1 MSPVG
6 AGPGFGDAGEA
17 DEPAPGLSVSQ
28 LAERTGVGVPSIHHY
43 RRLGLLPAPRQVAPN
58 RFLYD
63 QRHVEAL
70 QVIRVLRERRGLS
83 LAVIRELLPGLL
95 SAGDSGAP
103 AGSRLDAVLAEAAA
117 GESEQDEVRLRL
129 LEAARGAFGSRGYE
143 AVNVEELC
151 QEAGIAKGSFYRYFA
166 SKDAVF
172 VAAVASVPA
181 LVAARLS
188 AGQLSAG
195 QVGRGA
201 DLAAALRDALSPVV
215 PLLLEAAL
223 RAGQGAAGAPVVR
236 HVLEELAEVVERE
249 EGGAGRGRELVRAAV
264 LGEVAELLGF
274 GSVEAAPRGT

>member
-1 MSPVG
+1 MSP
-6 AGPGFGDAGEA
+6 AGGGPSSGDAGEA
-17 DEPAPGLSVSQ
+17 DELGPGLSVSQ

-95 SAGDSGAP
+95 GPESPGAP
-103 AGSRLDAVLAEAAA
+103 GGSRLDALLAEEAT
-117 GESEQDEVRLRL
+117 GEGEQDEVRLRR

-172 VAAVASVPA
+172 VAAVASVPT
-181 LVAARLS
+181 LVATRLS
-188 AGQLSAG
+188 AGRL
-195 QVGRGA
+195 GRSA
-201 DLAAALRDALSPVV
+201 DLAAALGEAVGPVV
-215 PLLLEAAL
+215 PLLLEATL
-223 RAGQGAAGAPVVR
+223 RAGNGAEGAPVVR
-236 HVLEELAEVVERE
+236 HVLGELAEVVERA
-249 EGGAGRGRELVRAAV
+249 EGGAGRGSELVRATV
-264 LGEVAELLGF
+264 LGQVAELLGF